1 MPAYMI
7 ALAVC
12 MGLQAVNRTFPGK
25 NGLLLTWLMYAF
37 EALLYV
43 LGIYLGI
50 HPSPDTPTVSFIAFL
65 LAVPLLFVMRPIQ
78 HILNVVFFDGI
89 FILTCF
95 LFKSKETLP
104 VDILD
109 GVVFG
114 AVSCIISTFIMLSMH
129 ENFSIRHKLLGIAET
144 DLNVGLKN
152 RNAYE
157 SQMRDY
163 PMHCSSTLS
172 CVYLDV
178 NGLHELNNTR
188 GHAAGDE
195 MLKTVAAKVRDIF
208 GEEYSYRVGGD
219 EFVAFA
225 MDKLL
230 RRIGL
235 SGRSIVPMLI
245 GFGCTVPGVMASR
258 TLPSERDRKM
268 TILLTP
274 FMSCS
279 AKLPIYSLFAVTFFP
294 EYAALVMVGLY
305 FLGILVGIGMAF
317 LLKGTLFK
325 GEAVP
330 FVMELPNYRLPGLK
344 NVAQLLWEK
353 ARDFLERAF
362 TVIFLATIIIWFLQ
376 NFDFQLS
383 LTADPQESI
392 LAWIASGIA
401 PLFAPLGFGDWRVS
415 TALITGFMAKESVV
429 STLTILYG
437 SAAALGA
444 ALSPAAAAP
453 LLVFCLLYTPCI
465 AAVASVKRE
474 MGGRWATVM
483 VVNQCV
489 VAWLAALVVRFL
501 AVAVL

>member
-1 MPAYMI
+1 MFSFWELHDKIRKTRRIKGKVRPRAVRGRMRFEKRMAMEALRKLLYAEMSREEYKACLPDIQRSNRQRVTAYLGIACAFLTVLWILSGALEFLRPNMLAYMI

-109 GVVFG
+109 GMVFG
-114 AVSCIISTFIMLSMH
+114 AVSFIISTFIMLSMH
-129 ENFSIRHKLLGIAET
+129 ENFSIRHKLLGIAEM

-157 SQMRDY
+157 SQMHDY

-225 MDKLL
+225 MDKSAEEM
-230 RRIGL
+230 RA
-235 SGRSIVPMLI
+235 LI
-245 GFGCTVPGVMASR
+245 HKLVQEVDEAGYSVAVGTA
-258 TLPSERDRKM
+258 TH
-268 TILLTP
+268 
-274 FMSCS
+274 S
-279 AKLPIYSLFAVTFFP
+279 AGGIDMEV
-294 EYAALVMVGLY
+294 LVKSAETRMYL
-305 FLGILVGIGMAF
+305 A
-317 LLKGTLFK
+317 K
-325 GEAVP
+325 E
-330 FVMELPNYRLPGLK
+330 EHYRLAGK
-344 NVAQLLWEK
+344 T
-353 ARDFLERAF
+353 R
-362 TVIFLATIIIWFLQ
+362 
-376 NFDFQLS
+376 
-383 LTADPQESI
+383 
-392 LAWIASGIA
+392 G
-401 PLFAPLGFGDWRVS
+401 
-415 TALITGFMAKESVV
+415 
-429 STLTILYG
+429 
-437 SAAALGA
+437 
-444 ALSPAAAAP
+444 
-453 LLVFCLLYTPCI
+453 
-465 AAVASVKRE
+465 
-474 MGGRWATVM
+474 
-483 VVNQCV
+483 
-489 VAWLAALVVRFL
+489 
-501 AVAVL
+501 

>member
-1 MPAYMI
+1 MFSFWELHDKIRKTRRIKGKVRPRAVRGRMRFEKRMAMEALRKLLYAEMSREEYKACLPDIQRSNRQRVTAYLGIACAFLTVLWILSGALEFLRPNMPAYMI

-109 GVVFG
+109 GMVFG

-157 SQMRDY
+157 SQMHDY

-225 MDKLL
+225 MDKRCARSSTSWC
-230 RRIGL
+230 RRWTRPVTRWPWVQRLTARAASTWKFSSNRPKHGCIWQRKSTIVLPGRPEDKMQKRYAAGL
-235 SGRSIVPMLI
+235 SG
-245 GFGCTVPGVMASR
+245 GV
-258 TLPSERDRKM
+258 
-268 TILLTP
+268 
-274 FMSCS
+274 
-279 AKLPIYSLFAVTFFP
+279 
-294 EYAALVMVGLY
+294 
-305 FLGILVGIGMAF
+305 
-317 LLKGTLFK
+317 
-325 GEAVP
+325 
-330 FVMELPNYRLPGLK
+330 
-344 NVAQLLWEK
+344 
-353 ARDFLERAF
+353 
-362 TVIFLATIIIWFLQ
+362 
-376 NFDFQLS
+376 
-383 LTADPQESI
+383 
-392 LAWIASGIA
+392 
-401 PLFAPLGFGDWRVS
+401 PLFCAAYFFFWR
-415 TALITGFMAKESVV
+415 FVV
-429 STLTILYG
+429 EYT
-437 SAAALGA
+437 
-444 ALSPAAAAP
+444 
-453 LLVFCLLYTPCI
+453 VFI
-465 AAVASVKRE
+465 
-474 MGGRWATVM
+474 
-483 VVNQCV
+483 
-489 VAWLAALVVRFL
+489 
-501 AVAVL
+501 

>member
-1 MPAYMI
+1 MRWMFSFWELHDKIRKTRRIKGEVRPRAVRGRMRFEKRMAMEALRRLLYAEMSREEYKACLPDIQRSNRQRVTAYLGIACAFLTVLWILSGALEFLRPNMLAYMI

-12 MGLQAVNRTFPGK
+12 MGLQAVNRAFPGK

-225 MDKLL
+225 MDKSAEEM
-230 RRIGL
+230 RA
-235 SGRSIVPMLI
+235 LI
-245 GFGCTVPGVMASR
+245 HKLVQEVDEAGYSVAVGTA
-258 TLPSERDRKM
+258 TH
-268 TILLTP
+268 
-274 FMSCS
+274 S
-279 AKLPIYSLFAVTFFP
+279 AGGIDMEV
-294 EYAALVMVGLY
+294 LVKSAETRMYL
-305 FLGILVGIGMAF
+305 A
-317 LLKGTLFK
+317 K
-325 GEAVP
+325 E
-330 FVMELPNYRLPGLK
+330 EHYRLAGK
-344 NVAQLLWEK
+344 
-353 ARDFLERAF
+353 
-362 TVIFLATIIIWFLQ
+362 T
-376 NFDFQLS
+376 
-383 LTADPQESI
+383 
-392 LAWIASGIA
+392 
-401 PLFAPLGFGDWRVS
+401 
-415 TALITGFMAKESVV
+415 
-429 STLTILYG
+429 
-437 SAAALGA
+437 
-444 ALSPAAAAP
+444 
-453 LLVFCLLYTPCI
+453 
-465 AAVASVKRE
+465 RE
-474 MGGRWATVM
+474 
-483 VVNQCV
+483 
-489 VAWLAALVVRFL
+489 
-501 AVAVL
+501 

>member
-1 MPAYMI
+1 MEALRRLLLYAEMSREKYKACLPDIQRSNRQRVTAYLGIACAFLTVLWILSGVLEFLRPNMLAYMI

-78 HILNVVFFDGI
+78 HILNVVFFDGV

-109 GVVFG
+109 GMVFG

-129 ENFSIRHKLLGIAET
+129 EKFSIRHKLLGIAET

-157 SQMRDY
+157 SQMHDY

-208 GEEYSYRVGGD
+208 GEKYSYRVGGD

-225 MDKLL
+225 MDKSAEEM
-230 RRIGL
+230 RA
-235 SGRSIVPMLI
+235 LI
-245 GFGCTVPGVMASR
+245 HKLVQEVDEAGYSVAVGTA
-258 TLPSERDRKM
+258 TH
-268 TILLTP
+268 
-274 FMSCS
+274 S
-279 AKLPIYSLFAVTFFP
+279 AGGIDMEV
-294 EYAALVMVGLY
+294 LVKSAETRMYL
-305 FLGILVGIGMAF
+305 A
-317 LLKGTLFK
+317 K
-325 GEAVP
+325 E
-330 FVMELPNYRLPGLK
+330 EHYRLAGK
-344 NVAQLLWEK
+344 T
-353 ARDFLERAF
+353 R
-362 TVIFLATIIIWFLQ
+362 
-376 NFDFQLS
+376 
-383 LTADPQESI
+383 
-392 LAWIASGIA
+392 G
-401 PLFAPLGFGDWRVS
+401 
-415 TALITGFMAKESVV
+415 
-429 STLTILYG
+429 
-437 SAAALGA
+437 
-444 ALSPAAAAP
+444 
-453 LLVFCLLYTPCI
+453 
-465 AAVASVKRE
+465 
-474 MGGRWATVM
+474 
-483 VVNQCV
+483 
-489 VAWLAALVVRFL
+489 
-501 AVAVL
+501 